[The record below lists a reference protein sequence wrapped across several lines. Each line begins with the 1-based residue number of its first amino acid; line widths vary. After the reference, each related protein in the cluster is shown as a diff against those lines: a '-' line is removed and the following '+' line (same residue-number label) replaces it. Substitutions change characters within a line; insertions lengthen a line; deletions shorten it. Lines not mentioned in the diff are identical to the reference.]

1 MGDAFKTRISNKYTW
16 RHQKKFNLNRRSCQ
30 VATIHGQGSCVPSAK
45 SLSCA
50 CVFYKWGWHSLTEL
64 FTRMGQYVK
73 LHNLG
78 PSLKKKIDMIV
89 NVKEIQSWKGAH
101 GCQLQPRPTFPH
113 GKSSYY
119 IYFKPGEGR
128 AVASFMSLC
137 HWACA
142 WLYFPSPADT
152 SAGRLARRTCFVCSL
167 RDDHGRGSE
176 GSAQP
181 PECAQRLQNQISARG
196 KTKAPRHTFPGT
208 KGKQLDCVEP

>member
-1 MGDAFKTRISNKYTW
+1 MGLAQPYRVVHTNGSVCETTQFGAF
-16 RHQKKFNLNRRSCQ
+16 F
-30 VATIHGQGSCVPSAK
+30 
-45 SLSCA
+45 
-50 CVFYKWGWHSLTEL
+50 E
-64 FTRMGQYVK
+64 
-73 LHNLG
+73 
-78 PSLKKKIDMIV
+78 KKIDMIV

-101 GCQLQPRPTFPH
+101 GRQLQPRPTFPH

-196 KTKAPRHTFPGT
+196 KKKSPKAHLPWDQGETAWLCGALVSYPLH
-208 KGKQLDCVEP
+208 

>member
-1 MGDAFKTRISNKYTW
+1 MGK
-16 RHQKKFNLNRRSCQ
+16 
-30 VATIHGQGSCVPSAK
+30 VAVCPQL
-45 SLSCA
+45 SLSAVPVSSINGAGTALQSCSHEW
-50 CVFYKWGWHSLTEL
+50 VSMWNYTIWGLLW
-64 FTRMGQYVK
+64 
-73 LHNLG
+73 
-78 PSLKKKIDMIV
+78 KKIDMIV

-101 GCQLQPRPTFPH
+101 ERQLQPRPTFPH

-196 KTKAPRHTFPGT
+196 KKKKPQGTPSLGPRGNSLTVWS
-208 KGKQLDCVEP
+208 LS